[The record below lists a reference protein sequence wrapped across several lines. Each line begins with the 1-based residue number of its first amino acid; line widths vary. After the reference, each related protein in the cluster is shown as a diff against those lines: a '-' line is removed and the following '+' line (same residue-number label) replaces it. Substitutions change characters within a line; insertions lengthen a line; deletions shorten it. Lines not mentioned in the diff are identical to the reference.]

1 MKNSQDRIH
10 DILGDDNRRC
20 ASNSLRWRN
29 HLRQRLPL
37 PIRVTGIE
45 DFPWEEPYVLGVLD
59 KEEYQELKES
69 QPSYKDEF
77 DLLDIGEPEEHD
89 DLVAEIKRV
98 SDGKVFNIGL
108 SWLRT
113 IDKKD
118 TLYNVLNDYSVWHCN
133 Y

>member
-1 MKNSQDRIH
+1 MLH
-10 DILGDDNRRC
+10 
-20 ASNSLRWRN
+20 
-29 HLRQRLPL
+29 HLPL

-45 DFPWEEPYVLGVLD
+45 DFPWEETYVLGVLD
-59 KEEYQELKES
+59 QEEYRELKES
-69 QPSYKDEF
+69 QPSYTDEF
-77 DLLDIGEPEEHD
+77 DLLDIGEPEEHE

-98 SDGKVFNIGL
+98 SDGKVFKIGL

-118 TLYNVLNDYSVWHCN
+118 TLYTTLNDYSVWHCN